1 MPKILIV
8 EDEQII
14 ARDIKECLLGLGY
27 DVTYPA
33 STGEEAIKKAE
44 ETQPDL
50 VLMDIVLKGN
60 FSGIES
66 ARQIRESFDIPI
78 VYLTTHTDENT
89 LDMAKLTQ
97 PYGYILKPFKV
108 EELKTTIEM
117 ALYKHFMERRSK
129 ESEERFR
136 ALYEDNPSIYFT
148 VDKKGTV
155 LSANKF
161 GVEQHAYTTEELVG
175 KSVLTVF
182 HSDDQKAFLK
192 ELSTC
197 FQNPGPQFC
206 GNPLHGLDSGTDTF

>member
-66 ARQIRESFDIPI
+66 ARQIHESFDIPI

-129 ESEERFR
+129 DRFMRLFPLESIR
-136 ALYEDNPSIYFT
+136 LC
-148 VDKKGTV
+148 V
-155 LSANKF
+155 
-161 GVEQHAYTTEELVG
+161 
-175 KSVLTVF
+175 
-182 HSDDQKAFLK
+182 
-192 ELSTC
+192 
-197 FQNPGPQFC
+197 
-206 GNPLHGLDSGTDTF
+206 